1 MKIIVA
7 PDSFKGSLTA
17 EKFCEVCERT
27 LKELLPDAEVISMP
41 LADGGEGSAEC
52 FKRAVN
58 CKSADFYV
66 QNALFEE
73 IDAPIL
79 FYDDGKTALI
89 ETAKVNG
96 LPQVKGRDN
105 PEETSTYGIGQL
117 IGHAVDLGAKKI
129 ILALG
134 GSSTNDCG
142 LGMLAALGACFY
154 NKDGVSFVP
163 TGGTLCEVADIDLS
177 MMYPRLVG
185 ARFEAMCDVENPL
198 CGENGC
204 SRVFAPQKGADIEMV
219 ERLEKGCQHIAG
231 LFNLMRDK
239 DCSLEKG
246 AGAAGGLGFAVLAGL
261 FGELKK
267 GIDVFLNLYDFEK
280 ELADCDFLITGEGS
294 FDKQS
299 LMGKAVGGVIGKAN
313 NINRNSQ
320 SSQSSLPVYVFCG
333 KSKVDF
339 DLPENVKVIPISE
352 DQPLDY
358 ALAHAEEN
366 LEKKIKIQFAN
377 D

>member
-17 EKFCEVCERT
+17 EEFCRICEKT
-27 LKELLPDAEVISMP
+27 FKEILPDAEVVSMP
-41 LADGGEGSAEC
+41 LADGGEGTAEC
-52 FKRAVN
+52 FKRSVN

-79 FYDDGKTALI
+79 FFDDGKTALI

-96 LPQVKGRDN
+96 LPLVKGREN

-134 GSSTNDCG
+134 GSCTNDCG

-185 ARFEAMCDVENPL
+185 ARFEAICDVENPL

-204 SRVFAPQKGADIEMV
+204 SRVFAPQKGADSKMV
-219 ERLEKGCQHIAG
+219 ERLEKGCSHIAE

-239 DCSLEKG
+239 DFSLEKG

-267 GIDVFLNLYDFEK
+267 GIDVVLNLYNFEK
-280 ELADCDFLITGEGS
+280 ELSDCDLLITGEGS
-294 FDKQS
+294 FDHQS
-299 LMGKAVGGVIGKAN
+299 LMGKAVGGVIDRAN
-313 NINRNSQ
+313 STNCTSQ
-320 SSQSSLPVYVFCG
+320 STQSPLPIYVFCG
-333 KSKVDF
+333 KSSVDF
-339 DLPENVKVIPISE
+339 PLPENVKVIPISE
-352 DQPLDY
+352 GQSLDY
-358 ALAHAEEN
+358 AINHAKEN
-366 LEKKIKIQFAN
+366 LEEKIKNQFSKG
-377 D
+377 

>member
-7 PDSFKGSLTA
+7 PDSFKGSLTSEEFCGIC
-17 EKFCEVCERT
+17 EKT
-27 LKELLPDAEVISMP
+27 LKEILPDDEVVFMP
-41 LADGGEGSAEC
+41 LADGGEGTAEC

-79 FYDDGKTALI
+79 FFDDGKTALI

-96 LPQVKGRDN
+96 LPQVKGREN

-134 GSSTNDCG
+134 GSCTNDCG

-204 SRVFAPQKGADIEMV
+204 SRVFAPQKGADSKMV
-219 ERLEKGCQHIAG
+219 ERLEKGCRHIAE

-239 DCSLEKG
+239 DFSLEKG

-267 GIDVFLNLYDFEK
+267 GIDVVLNLYNFEK
-280 ELADCDFLITGEGS
+280 ELSDCDLLITGEGS

-299 LMGKAVGGVIGKAN
+299 LMGKAVGGVIEKTN
-313 NINRNSQ
+313 NKNRTLQ
-320 SSQSSLPVYVFCG
+320 SSQASLPVYIFCG

-339 DLPENVKVIPISE
+339 DLAENVKVIPISE
-352 DQPLDY
+352 GQPLDY
-358 ALAHAEEN
+358 ALAHVEEN
-366 LEKKIKIQFAN
+366 LEKNIRMQFAK

>member
-17 EKFCEVCERT
+17 GEFCEICEKT
-27 LKELLPDAEVISMP
+27 LKELLQDAEVLSMP
-41 LADGGEGSAEC
+41 LADGGEGTGEC

-79 FYDDGKTALI
+79 FFDDGKTALI

-96 LPQVKGRDN
+96 LPLVKGREN

-163 TGGTLCEVADIDLS
+163 TGATLCEVADIDLS

-204 SRVFAPQKGADIEMV
+204 SRVFAPQKGADAAMV
-219 ERLEKGCQHIAG
+219 ERLEKGCRHIAG
-231 LFNLMRDK
+231 FFNLMRDK
-239 DCSLEKG
+239 DFSLEKG
-246 AGAAGGLGFAVLAGL
+246 AGAAGGLGFAVLAAL

-267 GIDVFLNLYDFEK
+267 GIDLVLKLYDFEK
-280 ELADCDFLITGEGS
+280 ELADCDLLITGEGS
-294 FDKQS
+294 FDNQS
-299 LMGKAVGGVIGKAN
+299 LMGKAVGGVIEKAN
-313 NINRNSQ
+313 KKNHTSQ
-320 SSQSSLPVYVFCG
+320 SIPSLLPVYVFCG

-352 DQPLDY
+352 GQPLDY
-358 ALAHAEEN
+358 ALTHAAKN
-366 LEKKIKIQFAN
+366 LKKSIKLQFAK

>member
-7 PDSFKGSLTA
+7 PDSFKGSLSA
-17 EKFCEVCERT
+17 DRFCEICERT
-27 LKELLPDAEVISMP
+27 FKSVRPDVEVVSMP
-41 LADGGEGSAEC
+41 LADGGEGTAEC

-58 CKSADFYV
+58 CKAADFYV

-79 FYDDGKTALI
+79 FFDDGKTALI

-96 LPQVKGRDN
+96 LPQVKGHEN

-134 GSSTNDCG
+134 GSCTNDCG

-204 SRVFAPQKGADIEMV
+204 SKVFAPQKGADFAMV
-219 ERLEKGCQHIAG
+219 ERLEKGCRHIAG

-239 DCSLEKG
+239 DFSLEKG

-267 GIDVFLNLYDFEK
+267 GIDVVLNLYDFESK
-280 ELADCDFLITGEGS
+280 ISDCDLIITGEGS
-294 FDKQS
+294 FDNQS
-299 LMGKAVGGVIGKAN
+299 LMGKSVGGVIERVN
-313 NINRNSQ
+313 NKKDNSKTGQ
-320 SSQSSLPVYVFCG
+320 ATLPVYVFCG
-333 KSKVDF
+333 KAGDNLS
-339 DLPENVKVIPISE
+339 LPANVRVIPISE
-352 DQPLDY
+352 GQPLEY
-358 ALAHAEEN
+358 AMTHAEEN
-366 LEKKIKIQFAN
+366 LEKNIKLQFAK

>member
-7 PDSFKGSLTA
+7 PDSFKGSLSA
-17 EKFCEVCERT
+17 ERFCEICERT
-27 LKELLPDAEVISMP
+27 FKSVRPDAEVVSMP
-41 LADGGEGSAEC
+41 LADGGEGTAEC
-52 FKRAVN
+52 FKRAMN

-73 IDAPIL
+73 IDATIL
-79 FYDDGKTALI
+79 FFDDGKTALI

-96 LPQVKGRDN
+96 LPQVKGHEN

-134 GSSTNDCG
+134 GSCTNDCG

-204 SRVFAPQKGADIEMV
+204 SKVFAPQKGADPAMV
-219 ERLEKGCQHIAG
+219 ERLEKGCRHIAE

-239 DCSLEKG
+239 DFSLEKG

-267 GIDVFLNLYDFEK
+267 GIDVVLNLYDFESK
-280 ELADCDFLITGEGS
+280 ISDCDLIVTGEGS
-294 FDKQS
+294 FDNQS
-299 LMGKAVGGVIGKAN
+299 LMGKAVGGVIERVN
-313 NINRNSQ
+313 NKKDNSKTGQ
-320 SSQSSLPVYVFCG
+320 ATLPVYVFCG
-333 KSKVDF
+333 KAGDNLS
-339 DLPENVKVIPISE
+339 LPANVRVIPISE
-352 DQPLDY
+352 GQPLEY
-358 ALAHAEEN
+358 AMTHAEEN
-366 LEKKIKIQFAN
+366 LEKNIKLQFAK